1 MKTSIRIVAAGIAV
15 LIGLTQASI
24 ACAAEIKILSST
36 GVRGVLVDIGPQFEN
51 ATGHTLVTEYDV
63 FAVLRRKIDAGDTF
77 DIAIL
82 SPALIDDLIK
92 QGKVAADTR
101 AIVGRTG
108 MGAAVRKGAS
118 KPDIGSVE
126 AFKRTLLNAKSVGYP
141 KEGASGVHFLSV
153 LDRLGI
159 TEDMKPK
166 LKPFEGGGPPA
177 QAFAAGEPELV
188 VGGTTLFPVMPGA
201 EFVGS
206 FPPELQTYVV
216 FTAAVSAT
224 AKEPEAAKA
233 LIRFLTAP
241 AAVPVIKAKGME
253 PGK

>member
-1 MKTSIRIVAAGIAV
+1 MKTSVKAVAGGLAV
-15 LIGLTQASI
+15 LIGLAQAGI
-24 ACAAEIKILSST
+24 AWAAEIKVLSST
-36 GVRGVLVDIGPQFEN
+36 GVRGVLVDLAPRFEN

-63 FAVLRRKIDAGDTF
+63 FAVLKRKIDAGLTF
-77 DIAIL
+77 DVAIL

-108 MGAAVRKGAS
+108 MGAAVRKGMS
-118 KPDIGSVE
+118 SPDIGSVE
-126 AFKRTLLNAKSVGYP
+126 AFKRTLLNVRSVGYP
-141 KEGASGVHFLSV
+141 REGATGIHFLSV

-159 TEDMKPK
+159 AEDMKPK
-166 LKPFEGGGPPA
+166 LRPFEGGGPPP

-188 VGGTTLFPVMPGA
+188 VGGTSLFPVMPDA
-201 EFVGS
+201 EFIGG
-206 FPPELQTYVV
+206 FPPEHQAYVV

-241 AAVPVIKAKGME
+241 AALPVIKAKGME